1 MDLLSIIASYIAIIQ
16 IADRLVSNCKG
27 YVKSVKDTPN
37 NIRIIIIEVGSVRCV
52 LELIRDPVP
61 EDGDDNNDMSFR
73 LQNLRGEDGP
83 VEGCKKALIALS
95 SLDPDPVVQ
104 STHEKR
110 RKLFSLTTLAW
121 PLKEGKARKLLQD
134 IRRYKATM
142 SLALTTE
149 TV

>member
-1 MDLLSIIASYIAIIQ
+1 MDPLSIIASSIAIIQ
-16 IADRLVSNCKG
+16 VADRLVSICKS
-27 YVKSVKDTPN
+27 YLKSVKDAPN
-37 NIRIIIIEVGSVRCV
+37 DLRIIIIEVGSVRCI
-52 LELIRDPVP
+52 LELIRDLVP
-61 EDGDDNNDMSFR
+61 EDSEDNNDMSFR

-95 SLDPDPVVQ
+95 SLVPDPAVQ
-104 STHEKR
+104 STHQKR

-134 IRRYKATM
+134 IGRYKATM